1 MLKLFDSI
9 FHIIYYRFPIIE
21 NQGYLPPQFLPSDY
35 LKFMSRYELLG
46 GTVVSGSFQGF
57 DTQYLISALSV
68 LGKHYVGVI
77 NYNPHYTD
85 LDIINL
91 DKLGVKAIR
100 FNVKRGTK
108 DVIDLIE
115 YASKRVFDLVNWHS
129 EIYIDSKDIH
139 SIKDKLLK
147 IPCLAIDHLGLSKEG
162 FDDVLSLVE
171 KGAYVKASGFG
182 RLDFDPVWAIKQIL
196 AINENA
202 CVFGSDLPSTRAQ
215 RPFLPSDIE
224 LINNNFDNS
233 HSKKIF
239 YENALKLYKINF

>member
-9 FHIIYYRFPIIE
+9 FHIIDYRFPIIE

-147 IPCLAIDHLGLSKEG
+147 IPRLAIDHLGLSKG
-162 FDDVLSLVE
+162 FNDVLSLVE

-233 HSKKIF
+233 QSKKIF

>member
-147 IPCLAIDHLGLSKEG
+147 IPRLAIDHLGLSKG
-162 FDDVLSLVE
+162 FNDVLSLVE

-233 HSKKIF
+233 QSKKIF

>member
-1 MLKLFDSI
+1 
-9 FHIIYYRFPIIE
+9 
-21 NQGYLPPQFLPSDY
+21 
-35 LKFMSRYELLG
+35 LLG

-68 LGKHYVGVI
+68 LGKHYVGVV

-100 FNVKRGTK
+100 FNVRRGTK
-108 DVIDLIE
+108 DAIDLLE

-147 IPCLAIDHLGLSKEG
+147 IPRLAIDHLGLSKEG

-215 RPFLPSDIE
+215 RPFLPADIE

-233 HSKKIF
+233 QSKKIF